1 MNTTN
6 KWAGQCSSTR
16 AVLMA
21 DKPARDGKSTSSRK
35 RRPPTNKSGMSC
47 PLITPNEHGST
58 SDLHS
63 IGGKMTGVGGRKKNA
78 IGHSPLLQG
87 KFFFFFF
94 RGVAGCCSPLRAFK
108 HSKQPS
114 AGTGDG

>member
-21 DKPARDGKSTSSRK
+21 DKPVRDGKSTNSR
-35 RRPPTNKSGMSC
+35 RRWPPTNKSGMSC

-58 SDLHS
+58 SGLHS
-63 IGGKMTGVGGRKKNA
+63 IGGKLTDVGASMNNA
-78 IGHSPLLQG
+78 IGHSRIWQG
-87 KFFFFFF
+87 DRKSVVE
-94 RGVAGCCSPLRAFK
+94 GKSGEV
-108 HSKQPS
+108 
-114 AGTGDG
+114 

>member
-58 SDLHS
+58 RDLHS
-63 IGGKMTGVGGRKKNA
+63 IGGKMNRGGARMNKAN
-78 IGHSPLLQG
+78 GRSPIFQIKFL
-87 KFFFFFF
+87 FFFVQ
-94 RGVAGCCSPLRAFK
+94 GVACC
-108 HSKQPS
+108 
-114 AGTGDG
+114 

>member
-58 SDLHS
+58 RDLHS
-63 IGGKMTGVGGRKKNA
+63 IGGEINGVGGRMNKANGDSR
-78 IGHSPLLQG
+78 ILQVM
-87 KFFFFFF
+87 FFFFFV
-94 RGVAGCCSPLRAFK
+94 RGLGFFCSSWRAFK
-108 HSKQPS
+108 NSKPHG
-114 AGTGDG
+114 AG